1 MNGAVVSLNW
11 MAGFKGASSSPSPG
25 ASTLDKH
32 AALQQHL
39 LREAHRR
46 QAAAPQVLP
55 KAEAALR
62 ELLRGQ
68 SVYETDSAPR
78 NLVSYQPGKVSLPES
93 VMECRFLEDIVSPD
107 CRPFL
112 EEGGSGVP
120 AAADAPSPPARDPT
134 RPHDTC
140 PRPAPPPGFCL
151 GAAQR
156 LWSGCWSS
164 SAR

>member
-1 MNGAVVSLNW
+1 MKELGVLARGRRSQRRTHVRLHEVELVNRALASLNW

-39 LREAHRR
+39 RREAHRR
-46 QAAAPQVLP
+46 QSAAPQVLP

-93 VMECRFLEDIVSPD
+93 AL
-107 CRPFL
+107 
-112 EEGGSGVP
+112 
-120 AAADAPSPPARDPT
+120 
-134 RPHDTC
+134 
-140 PRPAPPPGFCL
+140 
-151 GAAQR
+151 
-156 LWSGCWSS
+156 
-164 SAR
+164 